1 MRTELKRPYPAIRT
15 GASLSCGGSQNWFP
29 DENFRLCGCGVIA
42 CADVL
47 LYLTGQTELTREEY
61 FAHVAALRKYFPLI
75 PRRGIDGVRLA
86 VGFNLCA
93 RRMGV
98 NARAGWSASGAKFWM
113 RLERQLKND
122 LPAII
127 SIGPN
132 FPRVWGN
139 ERLPLYRKT
148 EDGFA
153 EAGRTKGHFLTVIA
167 LDDEWMEVSSWGQQ
181 LYLKRSSYTDYMRR
195 QGALLTN
202 LLFLERKTSEA

>member
-1 MRTELKRPYPAIRT
+1 MRRELNRPYPAIRT

-47 LYLTGQTELTREEY
+47 LYLTGQTELSREEY

-93 RRMGV
+93 RRLGV
-98 NARAGWSASGAKFWM
+98 DVRAGWSASGAKFWA
-113 RLERQLKND
+113 RLEAQLQND

-132 FPRVWGN
+132 FPRVWGD

-148 EDGFA
+148 EAGYA

-167 LDDEWMEVSSWGQQ
+167 LDDEWMEASSWGRQ
-181 LYLKRSSYTDYMRR
+181 LYLKRRSYADYMRR
-195 QGALLTN
+195 QGALFTN
-202 LLFLERKTSEA
+202 LLFLEEKNSGA